1 MGSGVCAL
9 VAVMWRFLYVKAF
22 QPFRNTERL
31 LRVRHCCGHWEYSSG
46 QDTGP
51 VFMEVMFYRGKQDIN
66 HFNIIHNI
74 TSGSKNCYEKFK
86 QQGKGLVIDGVGLL
100 AMVI

>member
-1 MGSGVCAL
+1 
-9 VAVMWRFLYVKAF
+9 
-22 QPFRNTERL
+22 
-31 LRVRHCCGHWEYSSG
+31 
-46 QDTGP
+46 
-51 VFMEVMFYRGKQDIN
+51 MFYRGKQDIN